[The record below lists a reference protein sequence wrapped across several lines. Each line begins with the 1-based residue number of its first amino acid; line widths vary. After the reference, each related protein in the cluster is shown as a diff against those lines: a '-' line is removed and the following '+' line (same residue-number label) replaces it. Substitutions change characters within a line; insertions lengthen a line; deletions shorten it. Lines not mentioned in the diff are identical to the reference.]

1 MLYSFN
7 DYCNTNFPSLQLIQ
21 CPDTVKMDTN
31 PTYEVSTS
39 GTVRTMVKDDPANQ
53 TMSGRAGSGQYVDN
67 PSYGVSSIN
76 LLQLLC

>member
-1 MLYSFN
+1 
-7 DYCNTNFPSLQLIQ
+7 
-21 CPDTVKMDTN
+21 MDTKT
-31 PTYEVSTS
+31 TYEVSTS

-67 PSYGVSSIN
+67 PSYGVSSIS